1 MEETS
6 LSTTRK
12 RSLESVKKKSE
23 EGADG
28 HKFRMDLQVGKT
40 YQGILSRPIA
50 CEVIGLLKYCER
62 DWLSEGRG
70 TRKSISQVFEAA
82 LPERTVYLSHNML
95 IPARPIWWPDISITG
110 YDILAANDEYK
121 QSLL

>member
-23 EGADG
+23 EGEDG

-50 CEVIGLLKYCER
+50 CEVIGLLICYEGGGEAG
-62 DWLSEGRG
+62 WLSEGR
-70 TRKSISQVFEAA
+70 RDQKI
-82 LPERTVYLSHNML
+82 
-95 IPARPIWWPDISITG
+95 DITG
-110 YDILAANDEYK
+110 I
-121 QSLL
+121 

>member
-6 LSTTRK
+6 LATTRK

-50 CEVIGLLKYCER
+50 CEVIVLRLLKYCER
-62 DWLSEGRG
+62 VGRRG
-70 TRKSISQVFEAA
+70 TRQSISQVFVAL
-82 LPERTVYLSHNML
+82 LPERTVNLSHNML
-95 IPARPIWWPDISITG
+95 IPARPIWWSCPSVAG
-110 YDILAANDEYK
+110 YDVLAILAEDH
-121 QSLL
+121 

>member
-40 YQGILSRPIA
+40 YQGPIA
-50 CEVIGLLKYCER
+50 CEVIGLLICYEGGGEAG
-62 DWLSEGRG
+62 WLSEGRG
-70 TRKSISQVFEAA
+70 DQKI
-82 LPERTVYLSHNML
+82 
-95 IPARPIWWPDISITG
+95 DITG
-110 YDILAANDEYK
+110 I
-121 QSLL
+121 

>member
-50 CEVIGLLKYCER
+50 CEVIGLLICY
-62 DWLSEGRG
+62 EGGGEAGCPKEGG
-70 TRKSISQVFEAA
+70 TRKSISQAFESA

-95 IPARPIWWPDISITG
+95 IPARPIWWPVAG
-110 YDILAANDEYK
+110 YDVLAEDH
-121 QSLL
+121 